1 MKIMTENYKILAE
14 FIKDISSETPDVE
27 SYLFVKE
34 NIKKYKLNIS
44 ISSKPLKNKII
55 EINIILKFSDPEQ
68 NQKKAYF
75 EIVYTI
81 IVRIVEDKI
90 TDKKDLEKII
100 LCDVQNKIYPN
111 LEKSFLNL
119 INDSGFPGVKL
130 EKKIDFNRLYQE
142 KFYWNYFF

>member
-1 MKIMTENYKILAE
+1 MKENYKILAE

-44 ISSKPLKNKII
+44 INSKPLKNKII
-55 EINIILKFSDPEQ
+55 EINTILKFSDPEQ

-100 LCDVQNKIYPN
+100 LCDVPNKIYPN
-111 LEKSFLNL
+111 LEKIFLNML
-119 INDSGFPGVKL
+119 NNSGFPEVKFD
-130 EKKIDFNRLYQE
+130 KKVDFNQLYNEQS
-142 KFYWNYFF
+142 N

>member
-1 MKIMTENYKILAE
+1 MTENYKILAE

-55 EINIILKFSDPEQ
+55 EINTILKFSDPEQ

-81 IVRIVEDKI
+81 IVRIIEDKI
-90 TDKKDLEKII
+90 TDKKDLEKIV
-100 LCDVQNKIYPN
+100 LCDVPNKIYPN
-111 LEKSFLNL
+111 LEKIFLNL
-119 INDSGFPGVKL
+119 LNNSGYPNIKI
-130 EKKIDFNRLYQE
+130 EKKIDFYELY
-142 KFYWNYFF
+142 KSKTN

>member
-1 MKIMTENYKILAE
+1 MTENYKILAE

-44 ISSKPLKNKII
+44 INSKPLKNKII
-55 EINIILKFSDPEQ
+55 EINTILKFSDPEQ

-90 TDKKDLEKII
+90 TDKKDLEKIV
-100 LCDVQNKIYPN
+100 LCDVPNKIYPN
-111 LEKSFLNL
+111 LEKIFLNL
-119 INDSGFPGVKL
+119 LNNSGYPNIKI
-130 EKKIDFNRLYQE
+130 EKKIDFYELY
-142 KFYWNYFF
+142 KSKTN

>member
-44 ISSKPLKNKII
+44 INSKPLKNKII

-90 TDKKDLEKII
+90 TDKKDLEKIV
-100 LCDVQNKIYPN
+100 LCDVPNKIYPN
-111 LEKSFLNL
+111 LEKIFLNL
-119 INDSGFPGVKL
+119 LNNSGYPNIKI
-130 EKKIDFNRLYQE
+130 EKKIDFYELY
-142 KFYWNYFF
+142 KSKTN

>member
-1 MKIMTENYKILAE
+1 MTENYKILAE

-44 ISSKPLKNKII
+44 INSKPLKNKII
-55 EINIILKFSDPEQ
+55 EINTILKFSDPEQ

-100 LCDVQNKIYPN
+100 LCDVPNKIYPN
-111 LEKSFLNL
+111 LEKIFLNL
-119 INDSGFPGVKL
+119 LNNSGYPNIKI
-130 EKKIDFNRLYQE
+130 EKKIDFYELY
-142 KFYWNYFF
+142 KSKTN

>member
-1 MKIMTENYKILAE
+1 MTENYKILAE

-55 EINIILKFSDPEQ
+55 EINTILKFSDPEQ

-90 TDKKDLEKII
+90 TDKKDLEKIV
-100 LCDVQNKIYPN
+100 LCDVPNKIYPN
-111 LEKSFLNL
+111 LEKIFLNL
-119 INDSGFPGVKL
+119 LNNSGYPNIKI
-130 EKKIDFNRLYQE
+130 EKKIDFYELY
-142 KFYWNYFF
+142 KSKTN

>member
-55 EINIILKFSDPEQ
+55 EINTILKFSDPEQ

-81 IVRIVEDKI
+81 IVRIIEDKI
-90 TDKKDLEKII
+90 TDKKDLEKIV
-100 LCDVQNKIYPN
+100 LCDVPNKIYPN
-111 LEKSFLNL
+111 LEKIFLNL
-119 INDSGFPGVKL
+119 LNNSGYPNIKI
-130 EKKIDFNRLYQE
+130 EKKIDFYELY
-142 KFYWNYFF
+142 KSKAN

>member
-1 MKIMTENYKILAE
+1 MTENYKILAE

-44 ISSKPLKNKII
+44 INSKPLKNKII
-55 EINIILKFSDPEQ
+55 EINTILKFSDPEQ

-100 LCDVQNKIYPN
+100 LCDVPNKIYPN
-111 LEKSFLNL
+111 LEKIFLNL
-119 INDSGFPGVKL
+119 LNNSGYPNIKI
-130 EKKIDFNRLYQE
+130 EKKIDFYELY
-142 KFYWNYFF
+142 KSKAN

>member
-90 TDKKDLEKII
+90 TV
-100 LCDVQNKIYPN
+100 LCDVPNKIYPN
-111 LEKSFLNL
+111 LEKIFLNL
-119 INDSGFPGVKL
+119 LNNSGYPNIKI
-130 EKKIDFNRLYQE
+130 EKKIDFYELY
-142 KFYWNYFF
+142 KSKTN

>member
-1 MKIMTENYKILAE
+1 MTENYKILAE

-55 EINIILKFSDPEQ
+55 EINTILKFSDPEQ

-81 IVRIVEDKI
+81 IVRIIEDKI
-90 TDKKDLEKII
+90 TDKKDLEKIV
-100 LCDVQNKIYPN
+100 LCDVPNKIYPN
-111 LEKSFLNL
+111 LEKIFLNL
-119 INDSGFPGVKL
+119 LNNSGYPNIKI
-130 EKKIDFNRLYQE
+130 EKKIDFYELY
-142 KFYWNYFF
+142 KSKSN

>member
-1 MKIMTENYKILAE
+1 MKENYKILAE

-44 ISSKPLKNKII
+44 INSKPLKNKII
-55 EINIILKFSDPEQ
+55 EINTILKFSDPEQ

-81 IVRIVEDKI
+81 IVRIIEDKI
-90 TDKKDLEKII
+90 TDKKDLEKIV
-100 LCDVQNKIYPN
+100 LCDVPNKIYPN
-111 LEKSFLNL
+111 LEKIFLNL
-119 INDSGFPGVKL
+119 LNNSGYPNIKI
-130 EKKIDFNRLYQE
+130 EKKIDFYELY
-142 KFYWNYFF
+142 KSKAN

>member
-55 EINIILKFSDPEQ
+55 EINTILKFSDPKQ

-81 IVRIVEDKI
+81 IVRIIEDKI
-90 TDKKDLEKII
+90 TDKKDLEKIV
-100 LCDVQNKIYPN
+100 LCDVPNKIYPN
-111 LEKSFLNL
+111 LEKIFLNL
-119 INDSGFPGVKL
+119 LNNSGYPNIKI
-130 EKKIDFNRLYQE
+130 EKKIDFYELY
-142 KFYWNYFF
+142 KSKAN

>member
-44 ISSKPLKNKII
+44 INSKPLKNKII

-90 TDKKDLEKII
+90 TDKKDLEKIV
-100 LCDVQNKIYPN
+100 LCDVPNKIYPN
-111 LEKSFLNL
+111 LEKIFLDL
-119 INDSGFPGVKL
+119 LHKSGFSEIKFD
-130 EKKIDFNRLYQE
+130 KKVDFNKLYNE
-142 KFYWNYFF
+142 RFN

>member
-1 MKIMTENYKILAE
+1 MTENYKILAE

-44 ISSKPLKNKII
+44 INSKPLKNKII
-55 EINIILKFSDPEQ
+55 EINTILKFSDPEQ

-81 IVRIVEDKI
+81 IVRIIEDKI

-100 LCDVQNKIYPN
+100 LCDVPNKIYPN
-111 LEKSFLNL
+111 LEKIFLNL
-119 INDSGFPGVKL
+119 LNNSGYPNIKI
-130 EKKIDFNRLYQE
+130 EKKIDFYELY
-142 KFYWNYFF
+142 KSKTN

>member
-1 MKIMTENYKILAE
+1 MTENYKILAE

-55 EINIILKFSDPEQ
+55 EINTILKFSDPEQ

-81 IVRIVEDKI
+81 IVRIIEDKI
-90 TDKKDLEKII
+90 ADKKDLEKIV
-100 LCDVQNKIYPN
+100 LCDVPNKIYPN
-111 LEKSFLNL
+111 LEKIFLTLLN
-119 INDSGFPGVKL
+119 NSGYPNIKI
-130 EKKIDFNRLYQE
+130 EKKIDFYELY
-142 KFYWNYFF
+142 KSKAN

>member
-1 MKIMTENYKILAE
+1 MKENYKILAE

-81 IVRIVEDKI
+81 IVRIIEDKI
-90 TDKKDLEKII
+90 TDKKDLEKIV
-100 LCDVQNKIYPN
+100 LCDVPNKIYPN
-111 LEKSFLNL
+111 LEKIFLNL
-119 INDSGFPGVKL
+119 LNNSGYPNIKI
-130 EKKIDFNRLYQE
+130 EKKIDFYELY
-142 KFYWNYFF
+142 KSKAN

>member
-1 MKIMTENYKILAE
+1 MTENYKILAE

-44 ISSKPLKNKII
+44 INSKPLKNKII
-55 EINIILKFSDPEQ
+55 EINTILKFSDPEQ

-81 IVRIVEDKI
+81 IVRIIEDKI
-90 TDKKDLEKII
+90 TDKKDLEKIV
-100 LCDVQNKIYPN
+100 LCDIPNKIYPN
-111 LEKSFLNL
+111 LEKIFLNL
-119 INDSGFPGVKL
+119 LNNSGYPNIKI
-130 EKKIDFNRLYQE
+130 EKKIDFYELY
-142 KFYWNYFF
+142 KSKTN

>member
-44 ISSKPLKNKII
+44 INSKPLKNKII
-55 EINIILKFSDPEQ
+55 EINTILKFSDPEQ

-81 IVRIVEDKI
+81 IVRIIEDKI
-90 TDKKDLEKII
+90 TDKKDLEKIV
-100 LCDVQNKIYPN
+100 LCDVPNKIYPN
-111 LEKSFLNL
+111 LEKIFLNL
-119 INDSGFPGVKL
+119 LNNSGYPNIKI
-130 EKKIDFNRLYQE
+130 EKKIDFYELY
-142 KFYWNYFF
+142 KSKAN

>member
-44 ISSKPLKNKII
+44 INSKPLKNKII
-55 EINIILKFSDPEQ
+55 EINTILKFSDPEQ

-100 LCDVQNKIYPN
+100 LCDVPNKIYPN
-111 LEKSFLNL
+111 LEKIFLNL
-119 INDSGFPGVKL
+119 LNNSGYPNIKI
-130 EKKIDFNRLYQE
+130 EKKIDFYELY
-142 KFYWNYFF
+142 KSKTN

>member
-1 MKIMTENYKILAE
+1 MTENYKILSE

-44 ISSKPLKNKII
+44 INSKPLKNKII

-81 IVRIVEDKI
+81 IVRIVE
-90 TDKKDLEKII
+90 EKIV
-100 LCDVQNKIYPN
+100 LCDVPNKIYPN
-111 LEKSFLNL
+111 LEKIFLNL
-119 INDSGFPGVKL
+119 LNNSGYPNIKI
-130 EKKIDFNRLYQE
+130 EKKIDFYELY
-142 KFYWNYFF
+142 KSKTN

>member
-1 MKIMTENYKILAE
+1 MTENYKILAE

-55 EINIILKFSDPEQ
+55 EINTILKFSDPEQ

-75 EIVYTI
+75 EIVYAT
-81 IVRIVEDKI
+81 IVRIIEDKI
-90 TDKKDLEKII
+90 TDKKDLEKIV
-100 LCDVQNKIYPN
+100 LCDVPNKIYPN
-111 LEKSFLNL
+111 LEKIFLNL
-119 INDSGFPGVKL
+119 LNNSGYPNIKI
-130 EKKIDFNRLYQE
+130 EKKIDFYELHKSKAN
-142 KFYWNYFF
+142 

>member
-44 ISSKPLKNKII
+44 INSKPLKNKII

-81 IVRIVEDKI
+81 IVRIIEDKI
-90 TDKKDLEKII
+90 TDKKELEKIV
-100 LCDVQNKIYPN
+100 LCDVPNKIYPN
-111 LEKSFLNL
+111 LEKIFLNL
-119 INDSGFPGVKL
+119 LNNSGYPNIKI
-130 EKKIDFNRLYQE
+130 EKKIDFYELY
-142 KFYWNYFF
+142 KSKTN

>member
-1 MKIMTENYKILAE
+1 MTENYKILAE

-44 ISSKPLKNKII
+44 INSKPLKNKII

-81 IVRIVEDKI
+81 IVRIIEDKI
-90 TDKKDLEKII
+90 TDKKDLEKIV
-100 LCDVQNKIYPN
+100 LCDVPNKIYPN
-111 LEKSFLNL
+111 LEKIFLNL
-119 INDSGFPGVKL
+119 LNNSGYPNIKI
-130 EKKIDFNRLYQE
+130 EKKIDFYELY
-142 KFYWNYFF
+142 KSKAN

>member
-1 MKIMTENYKILAE
+1 MTENYKILAE

-27 SYLFVKE
+27 CYLFVKE

-90 TDKKDLEKII
+90 TDKKDLEKIV
-100 LCDVQNKIYPN
+100 LCYVPNKIYQN
-111 LEKSFLNL
+111 LEKIFLNL
-119 INDSGFPGVKL
+119 LNNSGYPNIKI
-130 EKKIDFNRLYQE
+130 EKKIDFYELY
-142 KFYWNYFF
+142 KSKAN

>member
-1 MKIMTENYKILAE
+1 MTENYKILAE

-34 NIKKYKLNIS
+34 NIKKYKLNIN
-44 ISSKPLKNKII
+44 ISSKALKNKII

-81 IVRIVEDKI
+81 IVRIIEDKI
-90 TDKKDLEKII
+90 TDKKDLEKIV
-100 LCDVQNKIYPN
+100 LCDVPNKIYPN
-111 LEKSFLNL
+111 LEKIFLNL
-119 INDSGFPGVKL
+119 LNNSGYPNIKI
-130 EKKIDFNRLYQE
+130 EKKIDFYELY
-142 KFYWNYFF
+142 KSKAN